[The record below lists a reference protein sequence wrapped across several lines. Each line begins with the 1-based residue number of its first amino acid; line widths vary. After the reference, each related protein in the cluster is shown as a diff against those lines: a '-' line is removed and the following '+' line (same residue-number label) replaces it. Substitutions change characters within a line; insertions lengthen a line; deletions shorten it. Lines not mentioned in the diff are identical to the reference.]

1 MLAEHANRL
10 RHRAGSAG
18 GHYES
23 YFVRAN
29 HPTRRLAFWVRH
41 TIFSPRG
48 RPQDA
53 LGELWAIVFDGERG
67 RHVAVK
73 QEWPLALCRF
83 DDQTLR
89 ITLPGAALDAHA
101 AQGHCASGSHRIDWD
116 LRYAGAAP
124 ALLLLPPS
132 LYDGSFPKAKSLVS
146 QPSVH
151 FSGHLRIDGE
161 TLEVERWPGSQ
172 NHNWGRQH
180 TDRYAWGQVAGF
192 DGHED
197 SFLEAASAKL
207 RVGPWWTPWITPL
220 VLRHRGREHRL
231 NALWRSLRARASL
244 QGFEWRFDSAD
255 DVLRVQGQMSARAAD
270 FVGLRYAN
278 PPGGIKHCLNSKIAH
293 CELQL
298 DYADGGARETLVSD
312 RCAFEILTD
321 PSDHGVVLA
330 C

>member
-1 MLAEHANRL
+1 MQAEQANRL
-10 RHRAGSAG
+10 RHRAGSVG

-48 RPQDA
+48 RPHDA

-73 QEWPLALCRF
+73 QEWPLVQCRF
-83 DDQTLR
+83 DERALR
-89 ITLPGAALDAHA
+89 ITLPGATLDEQA
-101 AQGHCASGSHRIDWD
+101 AQGHCASGPHRIDWD

-124 ALLLLPPS
+124 ALLLLPRS
-132 LYDGSFPKAKSLVS
+132 LYDGGFPKAKSLVS
-146 QPSVH
+146 RPSVH
-151 FSGHLRIDGE
+151 FSGHLRVDGE
-161 TLEVERWPGSQ
+161 TLEIERWPGSQ

-220 VLRHRGREHRL
+220 VLRRRGRDHRL
-231 NALWRSLRARASL
+231 NGLWRSLRARASL
-244 QGFEWRFDSAD
+244 QDFEWRFDSAD
-255 DVLRVQGQMSARAAD
+255 DVLRVQGQVSARAAD

-298 DYADGGARETLVSD
+298 EYADGGARETLVSD

-321 PSDHGVVLA
+321 PSDHGVALA